1 MTESVSQLQAK
12 LKALTHGK
20 VDIMLDANT
29 FKNTTQILREM
40 SGAWKDMTDIERAS
54 ALELMGGKR
63 QANILSSIITNFQ
76 TVEDVIQSSSNA
88 AGSAMA
94 ENEKYLDSIQGRID
108 LFTNSLQT
116 MWMNALDSDIVKDI
130 VDIGTAVIKMV
141 DAFGLIPSAIGGF
154 SAIKIASKSIK
165 LNLDEVNKSIQK
177 SIEAKKAQAEASK
190 QNTEATNEETVA
202 EEKGTVA
209 KNAGSIAGLKDIAIT
224 ELQTAKTKA
233 LAIAKGLLTG
243 IVKSLAITLVS
254 SLITKGIEAIWNW
267 VDDLIHHAEK
277 LKEEVNDLKTTYEDA
292 KKTFDDNLTTLTT
305 SSDTSVYA
313 TLEDE
318 FRVLTKGVDQY
329 GNNISLTSDQYE
341 RYKQICEQMV
351 GIQPDIAK
359 GYNSAA
365 EAIGNNANALSE
377 LIYLQKQQAR
387 ENAEQIISDENI
399 GKFAEDSNNDYN
411 NAQNKVANAEYERDS
426 NLMDWAQW
434 IIDPMDLFFDEIEL
448 SGETIDEELQ
458 TAYDNFVK
466 RFYTDGVFDFSKVT
480 DVEEFESYIREIDK
494 LSKENNVQFF
504 DPIWIDDLN
513 TKDLAN
519 ALDNIEAAN
528 AELEGLR
535 DEALDIFYTVPEGKK
550 AGPYYDK
557 LNDASRKF
565 ITDLITN
572 SPQFKVSNNKTGDQ
586 IKDNRDYL
594 IKLIE
599 DLANNDI
606 KVNFNGKQIT
616 GQDFLDKYYNFDP
629 STVNWEEY
637 QSKMQ
642 NFLNSLWEAIGAD
655 NNAYGIKYED
665 LEVHFG
671 IDFVEDE
678 KKIETAKQQIA
689 GHIDMSADQIQ
700 DELNSMNAKQI
711 KAFYSIDWNEAD
723 WGNIRSWD
731 DVVNLIN
738 QQAQVTKDV
747 TVKTYSGLSS
757 IIEKFNEIQK
767 QTEEIVLDNTE
778 VTQEYKDSLTELG
791 ISEEDL
797 ADCFDESN
805 GLIVKNASKLK
816 QLVSAT
822 KSSISSQT
830 TLARAQAR
838 LKYKELYEQIHSL
851 TNGRKIYAK
860 ASATQINLL
869 YQEMSAVQKMISRYS
884 LLEQQLAEVTKTYTE
899 FEEAQ
904 TVDSDNDYMSK
915 TEEMLVAAIQAYETG
930 ELGTETAQVAIKAL
944 VPEIEF
950 EGLNTV
956 EEKAEK
962 AHEYLTETLN
972 KYFVLDFDDETGE
985 IQSAEMKMGNLRKF
999 VEEGFEN
1006 NVFAG
1011 ADWQHFEWSDEFL
1024 SGLEDAPDKLQYFA
1038 DKMKVTKEVAL
1049 AVIQEINNH
1058 DIEWLNGDYGSL
1070 FDQIVP
1076 ETLDAKLQSTT
1087 AQMAALD
1094 VQLANGAIDQ
1104 DTYTQKMGELTG
1116 KLEEQKSAALEACNS
1131 YMDLDSKI
1139 SESKDKLEEYQ
1150 KQLAQGTDENGN
1162 PLTQDDIDDI
1172 NDAYQAELENYKSY
1186 LAQRKDLE
1194 TKYGPMTEY
1203 TVSIALE
1210 EKGIDIENINDALV
1224 DTKKKINDT
1233 IGAFNETKEIIA
1245 EINDNGEIVY
1255 KITDD
1260 TSEETKYYLDY
1271 LGALNEDGTINI
1283 DLAYSALTPE
1293 QQAQV
1298 DELKD
1303 LSDKENLINYY
1314 LSLNGTDSVQ
1324 SALDDLNDT
1333 LTKIYELLATSPVFK
1348 ANVEPE
1354 TKTVLDLLLDKV
1366 RSWVGEHVANFITK
1380 EKKEVT
1386 TEYKYITSPTST
1398 TKSRQNIM
1406 GTYAADGTA
1415 HATGNWSL
1423 PSNEHNALVG
1433 ELGPETVVDPRT
1445 GHYYTVGDNGAEFV
1459 DLPKGAIIFNHKQTE
1474 DLFKHGYVT
1483 SRGKMLASGTAYAEG
1498 NAHVTF
1504 YPKETVQSQWTGT
1517 GYSSWDD
1524 TTYDAADTLQSAAN
1538 SISDSADSLSDA
1550 TNDFEEVFDWVEV
1563 RLQEIDETLDLLDAR
1578 LENAVTYVNKNS
1590 IIDQMISTNNSKLT
1604 NLSAGLEKYT
1614 QYAAKLLAEIP
1625 AKYQTAAQNG
1635 MIAITEFAG
1644 EADEATVEAIDNYR
1658 EWAQKVADLR
1668 QQLEETKTTIR
1679 DLAIE
1684 QFDNAREYYDV
1695 RVTVEDSQTEKL
1707 QNAVDYDEERGLITS
1722 DAYYIAMMENSNKKI
1737 EYLTNARKAM
1747 QKELDDAVK
1756 AGQLVRGS
1764 NEWYELINQMYE
1776 IDASIDEATIELEEF
1791 QNTINDLYWDNFDEL
1806 INRLDYLKNE
1816 TQSLIDLMDNADMV
1830 TKPDGKTYEGG
1841 TVKYW
1846 TADDVQWTEEGIASL
1861 GLYAQQMEIA
1871 EYTARQYAEAI
1882 DDLEKDYKAGKYSEN
1897 EYLEKLNE
1905 LKDAQYENIEAY
1917 YDAQEAIKDLNQTRI
1932 DSIKDGISKEIDAY
1946 SELIEKKKQEL
1957 DTEKDLYDF
1966 QKSTAEQQKNIADI
1980 QRKLAS
1986 LSGDNS
1992 ASAVAQRKKLEAEL
2006 AEAKADLEES
2016 YYDRSVSDRS
2026 DALDKELEDFEN
2038 EKNAEIEKWEE
2049 YLENIE
2055 QVVADSLML
2064 VQDNALGVYNTLS
2077 EKAQEY
2083 DLTLSDAIMTPWQD
2097 GALAVS
2103 DYQTTFDTAMS
2114 STMDQ
2119 LENLKMKWQE
2129 VIDKMA
2135 EVGEQNV
2142 SNINK
2147 ENATYAAATY
2157 TPPKKTTTTK
2167 TSSSST
2173 KAKAITVGGKINA
2186 GNAKIYSYAGDKNGL
2201 KQYFSSDPIYTVL
2214 AEKNGYLKVR
2224 YHKLSRG
2231 ATGWF
2236 KKSDVKAYAKGSKKI
2251 DEDQLAVLDELGDE
2265 LVLHAGENGKLE
2277 YLTKGSGVVPAD
2289 LTERLMDLAMN
2300 PQDML
2305 DRNRPAITPSK
2316 SIVNNE
2322 INISVSYGDIL
2333 HIEEFNGDD
2342 PDEIAKIVAKQL
2354 DKHTKDLNNAIRR
2367 YSR

>member
-1 MTESVSQLQAK
+1 
-12 LKALTHGK
+12 
-20 VDIMLDANT
+20 
-29 FKNTTQILREM
+29 
-40 SGAWKDMTDIERAS
+40 
-54 ALELMGGKR
+54 
-63 QANILSSIITNFQ
+63 
-76 TVEDVIQSSSNA
+76 
-88 AGSAMA
+88 MA

-108 LFTNSLQT
+108 LFNNSLQT

-154 SAIKIASKSIK
+154 SAIKLASKDIK

-190 QNTEATNEETVA
+190 QNAEATNEETVA

-277 LKEEVNDLKTTYEDA
+277 LKEEVNNLKTTYEDA

-341 RYKQICEQMV
+341 RYKQICEQIV
-351 GIQPDIAK
+351 GMQPSIAD
-359 GYNSAA
+359 GYDSSTQ
-365 EAIGNNANALSE
+365 AIGRNADMLSQ
-377 LIYLQKQQAR
+377 LIDLQKIEAR
-387 ENAEQIISDENI
+387 QNAQEYTKNENLSKI
-399 GKFAEDSNNDYN
+399 GEDAINDYN
-411 NAQNKVANAEYERDS
+411 AAKNKLQSAESARDTGISGLDTYIIGPIDRYFSEGGEEIDQRLIDLYNSFRDKYYTTMDNGIDTLDTEKALS
-426 NLMDWAQW
+426 NLDNF
-434 IIDPMDLFFDEIEL
+434 IYDLIKMNDVGREIYGENGDIFDEFWLNELDL
-448 SGETIDEELQ
+448 SGTI
-458 TAYDNFVK
+458 N
-466 RFYTDGVFDFSKVT
+466 
-480 DVEEFESYIREIDK
+480 EIEAAKKDIEK
-494 LSKENNVQFF
+494 ASNG
-504 DPIWIDDLN
+504 IIDDL
-513 TKDLAN
+513 LQIPQSMSEYEE
-519 ALDNIEAAN
+519 LDN
-528 AELEGLR
+528 
-535 DEALDIFYTVPEGKK
+535 
-550 AGPYYDK
+550 
-557 LNDASRKF
+557 S
-565 ITDLITN
+565 
-572 SPQFKVSNNKTGDQ
+572 
-586 IKDNRDYL
+586 
-594 IKLIE
+594 
-599 DLANNDI
+599 
-606 KVNFNGKQIT
+606 
-616 GQDFLDKYYNFDP
+616 GQDFINKWIRNSDLFKIDENTTKEDILEMKNTIREMIRNLSD
-629 STVNWEEY
+629 NEEA
-637 QSKMQ
+637 QDI
-642 NFLNSLWEAIGAD
+642 LNSLFTIDTSKMNFGQYKKEITEWLD
-655 NNAYGIKYED
+655 LLFKSLGITD
-665 LEVHFG
+665 
-671 IDFVEDE
+671 EDE
-678 KKIETAKQQIA
+678 KHRIKISLGFDFDVE
-689 GHIDMSADQIQ
+689 DD
-700 DELNSMNAKQI
+700 D
-711 KAFYSIDWNEAD
+711 
-723 WGNIRSWD
+723 GNTKND
-731 DVVNLIN
+731 KLIN
-738 QQAQVTKDV
+738 DIVRITGENREDVEKWLDSQPVTTVNALLQVNWSAKSNMSLDEILAEIASTIP
-747 TVKTYSGLSS
+747 TEITPVKTYSDLSS
-757 IIEKFNEIQK
+757 IIENFNSIQK
-767 QTEEIVLDNTE
+767 QTSEIITDNTE

-797 ADCFDESN
+797 SDCFDESN

-816 QLVSAT
+816 QLVNTT

-838 LKYKELYEQIHSL
+838 LKYKELYKQLASL
-851 TNGRKIYAK
+851 TNGQLKNAQANRV
-860 ASATQINLL
+860 QINTL

-904 TVDSDNDYMSK
+904 TIDSDNDYMSK

-956 EEKAEK
+956 EEKAKK

-985 IQSAEMKMGNLRKF
+985 IQSVEMKMGNLRKF
-999 VEEGFEN
+999 IEDGFEN

-1011 ADWQHFEWSDEFL
+1011 ADWQHFEWSEEFL

-1038 DKMKVTKEVAL
+1038 DQMDVTKEVAL
-1049 AVIQEINNH
+1049 AAIQEINNH

-1104 DTYTQKMGELTG
+1104 ETYAQKMGELTG
-1116 KLEEQKSAALEACNS
+1116 KLEEQKAAALEACNS

-1150 KQLAQGTDENGN
+1150 KQLAQGTDENRN
-1162 PLTQDDIDDI
+1162 PLTQEDIDKI
-1172 NDAYQAELENYKSY
+1172 NDAYQAELENYTSY
-1186 LAQRKDLE
+1186 LAERKDLE

-1203 TVSIALE
+1203 TFSIALE
-1210 EKGIDIENINDALV
+1210 EKGVDIENINDALE

-1260 TSEETKYYLDY
+1260 TAEETKHYLDY

-1324 SALDDLNDT
+1324 SELKGLKEI
-1333 LTKIYELLATSPVFK
+1333 LTNIYELLATSPVFK
-1348 ANVEPE
+1348 ASVEPE
-1354 TKTVLDLLLDKV
+1354 TKTALDLLLDKV

-1398 TKSRQNIM
+1398 TKSRQHIM

-1474 DLFKHGYVT
+1474 DLLKHGYVT

-1504 YPKETVQSQWTGT
+1504 YPKETVQSQWNGT

-1524 TTYDAADTLQSAAN
+1524 TTYDAADALQSAAN

-1625 AKYQTAAQNG
+1625 AKYQAAAQNG

-1644 EADEATVEAIDNYR
+1644 EADEATVKAIDNYR

-1776 IDASIDEATIELEEF
+1776 IDASIDETTIELEEF
-1791 QNTINDLYWDNFDEL
+1791 QNAINDLYWDNFDEL
-1806 INRLDYLKNE
+1806 INRLDYLKDE
-1816 TQSLIDLMDNADMV
+1816 TQNLIDLMDNADMV

-1846 TADDVQWTEEGIASL
+1846 TADDVEWTEEGIASL

-1917 YDAQEAIKDLNQTRI
+1917 YDAQGAIKDLNQTRI
-1932 DSIKDGISKEIDAY
+1932 DSIKSGIEAEIDAY
-1946 SELIEKKKQEL
+1946 SELIEKKRSEL
-1957 DTEKDLYDF
+1957 DAEKDLYDF

-1980 QRKLAS
+1980 QRKLAA

-2097 GALAVS
+2097 GTLAVS

-2135 EVGEQNV
+2135 EAGNVNV

-2236 KKSDVKAYAKGSKKI
+2236 KKSDVKAYAKGSKNI
-2251 DEDQLAVLDELGDE
+2251 NEDQLALLHELGDE

-2322 INISVSYGDIL
+2322 INLDCSVGTL
-2333 HIEEFNGDD
+2333 VNIEHCDQNTL
-2342 PDEIAKIVAKQL
+2342 PDVEKIV
-2354 DKHTKDLNNAIRR
+2354 DKAFGKHIQDLNNSLRR
-2367 YSR
+2367 YTR

>member
-1 MTESVSQLQAK
+1 MVESVSQLQAK

-108 LFTNSLQT
+108 LFSNSLQT

-154 SAIKIASKSIK
+154 SAIKLASKDIK

-177 SIEAKKAQAEASK
+177 SIEDKKAQAEASK
-190 QNTEATNEETVA
+190 QNTEATNEETIA

-224 ELQTAKTKA
+224 KLQTAETKA

-243 IVKSLAITLVS
+243 IVKSLVITLVS
-254 SLITKGIEAIWNW
+254 SLITKGIEALWNW
-267 VDDLIHHAEK
+267 VDGLIHHAEK

-318 FRVLTKGVDQY
+318 FKRLTDGVDAY
-329 GNNISLTSDQYE
+329 GNNISLTADQYE
-341 RYKQICEQMV
+341 RYRQICETIC
-351 GIQPDIAK
+351 GINPALK
-359 GYNSAA
+359 TGYDDVT
-365 EAIGNNANALSE
+365 EAIGNNASALSN
-377 LIYLQKQQAR
+377 LIELQKIQAR
-387 ENAEQIISDENI
+387 ENAQKYTTDENI
-399 GKFAEDSNNDYN
+399 EKIFNDRKNTLQSAQDKIQAYLDSNGANGITGISNLLYQEFDWNNVGTKDYGDTSSNSDDLAKKILETMGISDIDDKLKEYYNDNGYFQWN
-411 NAQNKVANAEYERDS
+411 QFVKAYADDIAQYSDTFKNEVISNWAINWKSAKKDLEDAQNGMIDTLLQVPSSMEEYDKLSDS
-426 NLMDWAQW
+426 SKSFITQW
-434 IIDPMDLFFDEIEL
+434 IKNSGLF
-448 SGETIDEELQ
+448 TIDENTTQEMILEQ
-458 TAYDNFVK
+458 KAKIKEFV
-466 RFYTDGVFDFSKVT
+466 RN
-480 DVEEFESYIREIDK
+480 I
-494 LSKENNVQFF
+494 
-504 DPIWIDDLN
+504 
-513 TKDLAN
+513 AN
-519 ALDNIEAAN
+519 GD
-528 AELEGLR
+528 
-535 DEALDIFYTVPEGKK
+535 YTVTLENGTVIS
-550 AGPYYDK
+550 
-557 LNDASRKF
+557 ASD
-565 ITDLITN
+565 IL
-572 SPQFKVSNNKTGDQ
+572 DQ
-586 IKDNRDYL
+586 I
-594 IKLIE
+594 
-599 DLANNDI
+599 
-606 KVNFNGKQIT
+606 FT
-616 GQDFLDKYYNFDP
+616 FDS
-629 STVNWEEY
+629 STVNWEKYKEEIR
-637 QSKMQ
+637 
-642 NFLNSLWEAIGAD
+642 NLIDLLWKAIGAENNTLGFEDKNALAISIGFDIQTTDD
-655 NNAYGIKYED
+655 NEQKMIKRYAEIKGITEEEAKKYFD
-665 LEVHFG
+665 SLPATT
-671 IDFVEDE
+671 VER
-678 KKIETAKQQIA
+678 
-689 GHIDMSADQIQ
+689 
-700 DELNSMNAKQI
+700 LI
-711 KAFYSIDWNEAD
+711 KVDWNTVDE
-723 WGNIRSWD
+723 NNVD
-731 DVVNLIN
+731 DTIKQNSSIN
-738 QQAQVTKDV
+738 SKLSS
-747 TVKTYSGLSS
+747 KTYSGLSS

-816 QLVSAT
+816 QLVNTT

-838 LKYKELYEQIHSL
+838 LKYKELYKQLASL
-851 TNGRKIYAK
+851 TNGQLKNAQANRV
-860 ASATQINLL
+860 QINTL

-904 TVDSDNDYMSK
+904 TIDSDNDYMSK

-972 KYFVLDFDDETGE
+972 KYFVLDFNDETGE

-999 VEEGFEN
+999 IEDGFEN

-1011 ADWQHFEWSDEFL
+1011 ADWQHFEWSEEFL

-1038 DKMKVTKEVAL
+1038 DQMDVTKEVAL
-1049 AVIQEINNH
+1049 AAIQEINNH

-1104 DTYTQKMGELTG
+1104 ETYTQKMGELTG
-1116 KLEEQKSAALEACNS
+1116 KLEEQKAAALEACNS

-1162 PLTQDDIDDI
+1162 PLTPEDIYKI
-1172 NDAYQAELENYKSY
+1172 NDAYQAELENYTSY
-1186 LAQRKDLE
+1186 LAERKYLE

-1210 EKGIDIENINDALV
+1210 EKGVDIENINDALE

-1260 TSEETKYYLDY
+1260 TAEETKRYLDY

-1293 QQAQV
+1293 QKEQV

-1314 LSLNGTDSVQ
+1314 LSLNGTDPVQ
-1324 SALDDLNDT
+1324 SALEGLNEI
-1333 LTKIYELLATSPVFK
+1333 LTKIYELLDTSPVLK
-1348 ANVEPE
+1348 AYVDSDTELELDSLLAKAREWANGNWVA
-1354 TKTVLDLLLDKV
+1354 TFVLNKIEKV
-1366 RSWVGEHVANFITK
+1366 RSGSSSQPEESKHAGVN
-1380 EKKEVT
+1380 
-1386 TEYKYITSPTST
+1386 
-1398 TKSRQNIM
+1398 
-1406 GTYAADGTA
+1406 GTA
-1415 HATGNWSL
+1415 HSSGTWGL

-1474 DLFKHGYVT
+1474 DLLKHGYVT

-1524 TTYDAADTLQSAAN
+1524 TTYDAADALQSAAN

-1625 AKYQTAAQNG
+1625 AKYQAAAQNG

-1644 EADEATVEAIDNYR
+1644 EADEATVKAIDNYR

-1756 AGQLVRGS
+1756 AGQLARGS

-1791 QNTINDLYWDNFDEL
+1791 QNAINDLYWDNFDEL

-1932 DSIKDGISKEIDAY
+1932 DSIKSGIEAEIDAY
-1946 SELIEKKKQEL
+1946 SELIEKKRSEL
-1957 DTEKDLYDF
+1957 DAEKDLYDF

-1980 QRKLAS
+1980 QRKLAA

-2097 GALAVS
+2097 GTLAVS

-2147 ENATYAAATY
+2147 ENATYTEATY

-2236 KKSDVKAYAKGSKKI
+2236 KKSDVKAYAKGSKNI
-2251 DEDQLAVLDELGDE
+2251 NEDQLALLHELGDE

-2322 INISVSYGDIL
+2322 INLDCSVGTL
-2333 HIEEFNGDD
+2333 VNIEHCDQNTL
-2342 PDEIAKIVAKQL
+2342 PDVEKIV
-2354 DKHTKDLNNAIRR
+2354 DKAFGKHIQDLNNSLRR
-2367 YSR
+2367 YTR